1 MQKFVRTIGI
11 IGAMNREVEA
21 IKDALDEPFT
31 ERIAGADFTVGSY
44 MGLRVVAVVS
54 GIGLV
59 NAACTTQCLIDRYAP
74 DSIIFSGIA
83 GSLNSIVGVDD
94 IVVGKTLLYSDATR
108 QAIAES
114 HPFTEE
120 YETDGT
126 LIGYAV
132 SALEAD
138 GYVDLDTLSGEC
150 GGDAES
156 VWGKRDGRRGYIV
169 GKIASGNK
177 FITSAEKDAL
187 KDDTDADCAEMEGAA
202 IVHAAERN
210 STPDDRIRTVVIR
223 SMSDA
228 CGDEPFMTDGWQLDT
243 ARTAENAARIAL
255 SIAAAIS
262 GE

>member
-1 MQKFVRTIGI
+1 MQKFSRTIGI
-11 IGAMNREVEA
+11 IGAMDREVES
-21 IKDALDEPFT
+21 IKDALYEPFT
-31 ERIAGADFTVGSY
+31 ERIAGADFTVGIY

-59 NAACTTQCLIDRYAP
+59 NAACTTQCMIDRYAP
-74 DSIIFSGIA
+74 DSIIFSGIS
-83 GSLNSIVGVDD
+83 GSLNQIVGVDD

-114 HPFTEE
+114 HPFTEA

-132 SALEAD
+132 SALEEE
-138 GYVDLDTLSGEC
+138 GYIDLDALSNEC
-150 GGDAES
+150 GGDAEA
-156 VWGKRDGRRGYIV
+156 VWGKRNGRRGYIV
-169 GKIASGNK
+169 GTIASGNK
-177 FITSAEKDAL
+177 FVTSAEKDAL

-202 IVHAAERN
+202 IVHAADRN
-210 STPDDRIRTVVIR
+210 STSGSRIRTVVIR
-223 SMSDA
+223 SMSDT

-243 ARTAENAARIAL
+243 TRTAENAAIIAL
-255 SIAAAIS
+255 SIAAAIA

>member
-1 MQKFVRTIGI
+1 MQKFSRTIGI
-11 IGAMNREVEA
+11 IGAMDREVES
-21 IKDALDEPFT
+21 IKDALYEPFT
-31 ERIAGADFTVGSY
+31 ERIAGADFTVGIY

-59 NAACTTQCLIDRYAP
+59 NAACTTQCMIDRYAP
-74 DSIIFSGIA
+74 DSIIFSGIS
-83 GSLNSIVGVDD
+83 GSLNQIVGVDD

-132 SALEAD
+132 SALEEE
-138 GYVDLDTLSGEC
+138 GYIDLDALSNEC
-150 GGDAES
+150 RGDAEA
-156 VWGKRDGRRGYIV
+156 VWGKRNGRRGYIV
-169 GKIASGNK
+169 GTIASGNK
-177 FITSAEKDAL
+177 FVTSAEKDAL

-202 IVHAAERN
+202 IVHAADRN
-210 STPDDRIRTVVIR
+210 STSGSHIRTVVIR
-223 SMSDA
+223 SMSDT

-243 ARTAENAARIAL
+243 TRTAENAARIAL
-255 SIAAAIS
+255 SIAAAIA

>member
-1 MQKFVRTIGI
+1 MQKFSRTIGI
-11 IGAMNREVEA
+11 IGAMDREIEA
-21 IKDALDEPFT
+21 IKDALDAPFT
-31 ERIAGADFTVGSY
+31 VRIAGADFTVGSY

-83 GSLNSIVGVDD
+83 GSLNPIVGVDD

-114 HPFTEE
+114 HPFAEA

-132 SALEAD
+132 DSLERE
-138 GYVDLDTLSGEC
+138 GYVSLDSLANEC
-150 GGDAES
+150 GGGAES
-156 VWGKRDGRRGYIV
+156 VWEKRNGRHGYIV
-169 GKIASGNK
+169 GTIASGNK
-177 FITSAEKDAL
+177 FVTSTEKDAL

-210 STPDDRIRTVVIR
+210 ATPSSRIRTVIIR
-223 SMSDA
+223 SMSDT

-255 SIAAAIS
+255 SIAAAIAS
-262 GE
+262 E

>member
-1 MQKFVRTIGI
+1 MQKFSRTIGI
-11 IGAMNREVEA
+11 IGAMDREVES
-21 IKDALDEPFT
+21 IKDAIDEPFT
-31 ERIAGADFTVGSY
+31 ERIAGADFTVGTY

-59 NAACTTQCLIDRYAP
+59 NAACTTQCLIGRYAP

-83 GSLNSIVGVDD
+83 GSLNPIVGVDD

-114 HPFTEE
+114 HPFTEA

-132 SALEAD
+132 SALEEE
-138 GYVDLDTLSGEC
+138 GYIDLDALSNEC
-150 GGDAES
+150 GGDAET
-156 VWGKRDGRRGYIV
+156 VWGKRNGRRGYIV
-169 GKIASGNK
+169 GTIASGNK

-187 KDDTDADCAEMEGAA
+187 KDDTDADCVEMEGAA
-202 IVHAAERN
+202 IVHAANRN
-210 STPDDRIRTVVIR
+210 STSGSRIRTVVIR
-223 SMSDA
+223 SMSDT

-243 ARTAENAARIAL
+243 TRTAENAARIAL
-255 SIAAAIS
+255 SIAAAIAS
-262 GE
+262 E

>member
-1 MQKFVRTIGI
+1 MQKFSRTIGI
-11 IGAMNREVEA
+11 IGAMDREVEA
-21 IKDALDEPFT
+21 IKDALDETFT
-31 ERIAGADFTVGSY
+31 ECIAGADFMVGTY

-83 GSLNSIVGVDD
+83 GSLNPIVGVDD

-114 HPFTEE
+114 HPFAEE

-126 LIGYAV
+126 LIEYAV
-132 SALEAD
+132 DALARE
-138 GYVDLDTLSGEC
+138 GYVNLDALSNEY

-156 VWGKRDGRRGYIV
+156 VWGKRNGRRGYVV
-169 GKIASGNK
+169 GTIASGNK
-177 FITSAEKDAL
+177 FVTSAEKECL
-187 KDDTDADCAEMEGAA
+187 KEDTGADCAEMEGAA

-210 STPDDRIRTVVIR
+210 ATPGSRIRTVVIR
-223 SMSDA
+223 SMSDT

-243 ARTAENAARIAL
+243 VRTAESAARIAL
-255 SIAAAIS
+255 SIAAAIAV
-262 GE
+262 E

>member
-1 MQKFVRTIGI
+1 MQEFSRTIGI
-11 IGAMNREVEA
+11 IGAMDREVEV
-21 IKDALDEPFT
+21 IKDALDKPFT

-83 GSLNSIVGVDD
+83 GSLNPIVGVDD

-114 HPFTEE
+114 HPFTET

-132 SALEAD
+132 DALEKE
-138 GYVDLDTLSGEC
+138 GYIDLDALASEC
-150 GGDAES
+150 GGDAEA
-156 VWGKRDGRRGYIV
+156 VWGKRNGRRGYIV

-177 FITSAEKDAL
+177 FVTSAEKDDL

-210 STPDDRIRTVVIR
+210 ATPSSHIRTVIIR
-223 SMSDA
+223 SMSDT

-255 SIAAAIS
+255 SIAAAIA

>member
-1 MQKFVRTIGI
+1 MQEFGRTIGI
-11 IGAMNREVEA
+11 IGAMDREVEA
-21 IKDALDEPFT
+21 IKDALDTPFT
-31 ERIAGADFTVGSY
+31 EHIAGADFTVGGY

-59 NAACTTQCLIDRYAP
+59 NAACTTQCMIDRYAP

-83 GSLNSIVGVDD
+83 GSLNQIVGVDD

-114 HPFTEE
+114 HPFAEE
-120 YETDGT
+120 YVTDGT

-132 SALEAD
+132 SALEAE
-138 GYVDLDTLSGEC
+138 GYVDLDTLSSEC
-150 GGDAES
+150 GGDAEA
-156 VWGKRDGRRGYIV
+156 VWSKRDGRRGYIV

-177 FITSAEKDAL
+177 FITSSEKDAL
-187 KDDTDADCAEMEGAA
+187 KGDTDADCAEMEGAA

-210 STPDDRIRTVVIR
+210 AKPGDRIRTVVIR
-223 SMSDA
+223 SMSDT

-243 ARTAENAARIAL
+243 ARTAESAARIAL
-255 SIAAAIS
+255 SIAAAIA

>member
-1 MQKFVRTIGI
+1 
-11 IGAMNREVEA
+11 
-21 IKDALDEPFT
+21 
-31 ERIAGADFTVGSY
+31 

-59 NAACTTQCLIDRYAP
+59 NAACTTQCMIDRYAP

-83 GSLNSIVGVDD
+83 GSLNPIVGVDD

-114 HPFTEE
+114 HPFTEA

-126 LIGYAV
+126 LIGYAA
-132 SALEAD
+132 SALEEE
-138 GYVDLDTLSGEC
+138 GYIDLDALSNEC
-150 GGDAES
+150 GGGAES
-156 VWGKRDGRRGYIV
+156 VWGKRNDRRGYIV

-177 FITSAEKDAL
+177 FITSAEKECL
-187 KDDTDADCAEMEGAA
+187 KEDTGADCAEMEGAA
-202 IVHAAERN
+202 IAHAAEHN
-210 STPDDRIRTVVIR
+210 ATPVSRIRTVVIR
-223 SMSDA
+223 SMSDT

-255 SIAAAIS
+255 SIAAAIAS
-262 GE
+262 E